1 MSILRIMPAIN
12 FSVTARDK
20 GARRGKLKTPHG
32 VIDTPAFIPVGTAA
46 TVKTLDG
53 EDLKRLDAQVVLANT
68 YHLMLRPGPDL
79 VERHGGLHGFMGCDG
94 PIVTDSGGFQV
105 FSLGWGLAHGV
116 GKVAA
121 MFPGDGQSATRSAS
135 SRSGKR
141 LMRVGERGVRFR
153 SHLDGSEHELTPE
166 SSVAIQQQ
174 LGADIFMAFDEC
186 TSPLHDEEYTAE
198 AMARTHRWAER
209 CLAAWTERRTQ
220 ALFGIVQG
228 GAYRGLREASARF
241 IDGRPFP
248 GVAIGGSLGR
258 TKRDMRK
265 VLEWTTPLLAPEKPR
280 HLLGI
285 GEVADIFMAVRLGVD
300 AFDCAAPTRQARNGT
315 VYVGPKN
322 GGTPRNRFRLNVSA
336 AKHADD
342 PWPLDPDCSCFTCQN
357 HSRAYV
363 RHLFAAHEALGPRLA
378 TIHNLH
384 FILELMRD
392 IRKAIESKRLD
403 SLAKR
408 YGLS

>member
-1 MSILRIMPAIN
+1 MSAIN
-12 FSVTARDK
+12 FTVSARD
-20 GARRGKLKTPHG
+20 GNARRGKLRTPHG
-32 VIDTPAFIPVGTAA
+32 TIDTPAFMPVGTAA

-53 EDLKRLDAQVVLANT
+53 DDLRKLGAQVVLANT
-68 YHLMLRPGPDL
+68 YHLLLRPGPDL
-79 VERHGGLHGFMGCDG
+79 IERHGGLHGFMHWSG

-121 MFPGDGQSATRSAS
+121 MFPGKADEGTA
-135 SRSGKR
+135 RSGKR

-166 SSVAIQQQ
+166 SSTAIQQQ

-186 TSPLHDEEYTAE
+186 TSPLHDQAYTAE

-209 CLAAWTERRTQ
+209 CLAAWTKRSRQ

-228 GAYRGLREASARF
+228 GAYRELREESARF
-241 IDGRPFP
+241 IDSQPFP
-248 GVAIGGSLGR
+248 GVAIGGSLGK
-258 TKRDMRK
+258 TKRDMRN
-265 VLEWTTPLLAPEKPR
+265 VLAWTNPLLAPEKPR

-285 GEVADIFMAVRLGVD
+285 GEIEDLFMAVRLGID
-300 AFDCAAPTRQARNGT
+300 TFDCAAPTRQARNGT
-315 VYVGPKN
+315 VYVSPRN
-322 GGTPRNRFRLNVSA
+322 GGSRRNKFRLNVAA
-336 AKHADD
+336 AKFSDD
-342 PWPLDPDCSCFTCQN
+342 PDPIDPGCECFTCRN

-363 RHLFAAHEALGPRLA
+363 RHLFSAHEALGPRLA

-384 FILELMRD
+384 FVLELMD
-392 IRKAIESKRLD
+392 SIRKAISRKQLGT
-403 SLAKR
+403 LAKA
-408 YGLS
+408 YGVA

>member
-1 MSILRIMPAIN
+1 MPAIN

-186 TSPLHDEEYTAE
+186 TSPLHAEEDPAE

-209 CLAAWTERRTQ
+209 
-220 ALFGIVQG
+220 
-228 GAYRGLREASARF
+228 
-241 IDGRPFP
+241 
-248 GVAIGGSLGR
+248 
-258 TKRDMRK
+258 
-265 VLEWTTPLLAPEKPR
+265 
-280 HLLGI
+280 
-285 GEVADIFMAVRLGVD
+285 
-300 AFDCAAPTRQARNGT
+300 
-315 VYVGPKN
+315 
-322 GGTPRNRFRLNVSA
+322 
-336 AKHADD
+336 
-342 PWPLDPDCSCFTCQN
+342 
-357 HSRAYV
+357 
-363 RHLFAAHEALGPRLA
+363 
-378 TIHNLH
+378 
-384 FILELMRD
+384 
-392 IRKAIESKRLD
+392 
-403 SLAKR
+403 
-408 YGLS
+408 